1 VVTTSDNDR
10 LLIAHYGVHWRI
22 LINYR
27 INNMIE
33 FIYERSETSAEN
45 ASSALTM
52 FPFLG
57 KSGAENLIRWMES
70 KLSVRGAITWSE
82 LETLEGLVY

>member
-1 VVTTSDNDR
+1 
-10 LLIAHYGVHWRI
+10 
-22 LINYR
+22 
-27 INNMIE
+27 MFE

-45 ASSALTM
+45 ASRALAM

-57 KSGAENLIRWMES
+57 KSGAENLILWMES
-70 KLSVRGAITWSE
+70 KLGVRGAITWSE